1 MPRQSTDPVTT
12 APVAAGPVPAGP
24 AASGP
29 AGAGPVTTRQLAAE
43 AGVSMATVSK
53 VMNGRP
59 GVSAATRDRV
69 ARVLDRHRSHRRPA
83 HRRPGLVVDLV
94 LNEIDSLWSAQ
105 IVAGADEVFQAAGT
119 TMALSALHGSPAHAA
134 SWLDTL
140 ASRRCDGVVLAVC
153 ELTARQHLYLASL
166 GLPVVLLDPSG
177 GADVGLPVVGATNWA
192 GATAVTEHL
201 IGLGHRRIAH
211 LAGPGAVT
219 AARARAAGFRTAM
232 ARAGLDVP
240 AGWLRYGTFDDL
252 SGHREMLAL
261 LDESRAAGTPPPTAV
276 FAASDRQAL
285 SACAALQSRGLSVP
299 EDISVVG
306 FDDTPQSRWSRPA
319 LTTVHQP
326 VQEMA
331 ALAAHTML
339 RMIDGE
345 TVDPPR
351 VELATRL
358 VVRDSAAPPRS

>member
-1 MPRQSTDPVTT
+1 MTGQST
-12 APVAAGPVPAGP
+12 
-24 AASGP
+24 
-29 AGAGPVTTRQLAAE
+29 GPVTTRLLAAE
-43 AGVSMATVSK
+43 AGVSAATVSK

-69 ARVLDRHRSHRRPA
+69 ARVLDRHRSHRRPP

-119 TMALSALHGSPAHAA
+119 TMALAALHGSAAHAA
-134 SWLDTL
+134 SWLGTL
-140 ASRRCDGVVLAVC
+140 AARRCDGVVLAVC
-153 ELTARQHLYLASL
+153 ELTARQHLHLASL
-166 GLPVVLLDPSG
+166 GVPVVLLDPSG

-192 GATAVTEHL
+192 GAVAATEHL
-201 IGLGHRRIAH
+201 IALGHRAIAH
-211 LAGPGAVT
+211 LAGPGGVT
-219 AARARAAGFRTAM
+219 AARARAAGYRTAM
-232 ARAGLDVP
+232 DRAGLAVRD
-240 AGWLRYGTFDDL
+240 GSLRYGTFDDQ

-261 LDESRAAGTPPPTAV
+261 LDEARTAGTPPPTAV

-285 SACAALQSRGLSVP
+285 GACTALQSRGLAVP
-299 EDISVVG
+299 GDVSVVG
-306 FDDTPQSRWSRPA
+306 FDDTPQSRWARPA

-331 ALAAHTML
+331 ALAARTML
-339 RMIDGE
+339 RVIDGE
-345 TVDPPR
+345 SIDPPR

-358 VVRDSAAPPRS
+358 VVRDSAAPPPAG